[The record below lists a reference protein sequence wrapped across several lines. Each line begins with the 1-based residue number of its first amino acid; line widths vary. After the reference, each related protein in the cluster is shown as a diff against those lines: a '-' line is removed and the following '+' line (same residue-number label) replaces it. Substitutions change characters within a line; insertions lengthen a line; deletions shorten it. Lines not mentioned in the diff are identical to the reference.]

1 VGIGRGLVM
10 LLDGGDLGAQTFQFG
25 IESGFAGK

>member
-1 VGIGRGLVM
+1 M